1 MSLGAP
7 QFHRLEIAD
16 LKRETA
22 DAVSLTFTV
31 PDELREAYRFAH
43 GQHVTV
49 KMQIDGD
56 EVRRSYSI
64 CSAVDDGELR
74 IAIKKQD
81 GGIFSAFANERLKS
95 GDSIDVMTPTGHFTS
110 SLDAKAGRTYLG
122 IAAGSGITPLLSII
136 ATVLKGEPKSRF
148 FLLYGN
154 RTTQSIM
161 FREALEDLKDRFLN
175 RLSVTHVL
183 SGEAQ
188 DTPALSGRIDADKLA
203 LYLRRVIGPVGIDH
217 AFICGPPALLDA
229 AERTLKAMDLPPAQI
244 HVERFTVDGAVAVR
258 RASSPKRAAP
268 RRIVAEA
275 EAVLD
280 GIRHRFPIGAEET
293 IIDAALTAGLDLPYS
308 CRGGM
313 CCTCRARL
321 IEGKVAMD
329 QNYSLERW
337 ELEAGYVLTCQSR
350 PKSANLVLDYDQV

>member
-7 QFHRLEIAD
+7 QFHRLEIAEVR
-16 LKRETA
+16 RETA
-22 DAVSLTFTV
+22 DAVSLLLAV
-31 PDELREAYRFAH
+31 PEELREAYRFAH

-49 KMQIDGD
+49 KMTIDGD

-64 CSAVDDGELR
+64 CSGVDEGDLR

-81 GGIFSAFANERLKS
+81 GGLLSTFANERLRP
-95 GDSIDVMTPTGHFTS
+95 GDSIDVMTPMGHFTS
-110 SLDAKAGRTYLG
+110 SLDAGSARTYLG
-122 IAAGSGITPLLSII
+122 IAAGSGITPLLSIVK
-136 ATVLKGEPKSRF
+136 TVLKGEPGSRV

-161 FREALEDLKDRFLN
+161 FREALEELKDRFLA

-183 SGEAQ
+183 SGETQ
-188 DTPALSGRIDADKLA
+188 DMPALGGRIDADKMA
-203 LYLRRVIGPVGIDH
+203 IFLRSIVRTTAIDH

-229 AERTLKAMDLPPAQI
+229 AERTLKAMNPPPGRI
-244 HVERFTVDGAVAVR
+244 HVERFTVDGAPSVPR
-258 RASSPKRAAP
+258 PTPTGQAAP
-268 RRIVAEA
+268 RRIVAVA
-275 EAVLD
+275 DAVLD
-280 GIRHRFPIGAEET
+280 GIRRRFPIGADET
-293 IIDAALTAGLDLPYS
+293 VIDAALAAGLDLPYS

-329 QNYSLERW
+329 QNYSLEGW

-350 PKSANLVLDYDQV
+350 PTTASLILDYDQV

>member
-1 MSLGAP
+1 MSLSAP
-7 QFHRLEIAD
+7 QFHRLEIAE
-16 LKRETA
+16 LRRETA
-22 DAVSLTFTV
+22 DAVSLAFAV
-31 PDELREAYRFAH
+31 PDALREAYRFVH

-49 KMQIDGD
+49 KMPIDGE

-64 CSAVDDGELR
+64 CSAVDEGELR
-74 IAIKKQD
+74 IAIKKQE

-95 GDSIDVMTPTGHFTS
+95 GASIDVMTPTGHFTS
-110 SLDAKAGRTYLG
+110 PLDAKARRTYLG

-136 ATVLKGEPKSRF
+136 KTVLKSEPKSRF

-175 RLSVTHVL
+175 RLSVMHVL

-203 LYLRRVIGPVGIDH
+203 LYLCHVIGPVGIDH
-217 AFICGPPALLDA
+217 AFICGPPALLDV
-229 AERTLKAMDLPPAQI
+229 AERTLQAMDLPPAQI
-244 HVERFTVDGAVAVR
+244 HVERFTVDGTVAAR
-258 RASSPKRAAP
+258 RALPPKRAAP

-280 GIRHRFPIGAEET
+280 GIRHRFPVGAEET

-308 CRGGM
+308 CGGGM

-321 IEGKVAMD
+321 VEGEVAMD
-329 QNYSLERW
+329 QNYSLEHW

-350 PKSANLVLDYDQV
+350 PTSATLVLDYDQV

>member
-16 LKRETA
+16 VKRETA
-22 DAVSLTFTV
+22 DAVSLAFAV
-31 PDELREAYRFAH
+31 PAELREAYRFAQ
-43 GQHVTV
+43 GQHVTL
-49 KMQIDGD
+49 KMTIDGA
-56 EVRRSYSI
+56 EVRRSYSV
-64 CSAVDDGELR
+64 CSGVGEDDLR
-74 IAIKKQD
+74 IAIKKQP
-81 GGIFSAFANERLKS
+81 GGVFSTFANERLTA
-95 GDSIDVMTPTGHFTS
+95 GEWVDVMTPTGHFTS
-110 SLDAKAGRTYLG
+110 PLDAEAERTYLG
-122 IAAGSGITPLLSII
+122 VAVGSGITPLLSIVK
-136 ATVLKGEPKSRF
+136 TVLQDEPKSRV

-154 RTTQSIM
+154 RTAQSIM

-175 RLSVTHVL
+175 RFSLTHVL

-188 DTPALSGRIDADKLA
+188 DAPALSGRIDADKLA
-203 LYLRRVIGPVGIDH
+203 VYLRCVIGPVGIDH

-229 AERTLKAMDLPPAQI
+229 AERVLEATDAPPAQI

-258 RASSPKRAAP
+258 RAQPPTQTTP
-268 RRIVAEA
+268 RRIVAQA

-321 IEGKVAMD
+321 VEGEVAMD

-337 ELEAGYVLTCQSR
+337 ELDAGYVLTCQSR
-350 PKSANLVLDYDQV
+350 PKTATLIIDYDQI